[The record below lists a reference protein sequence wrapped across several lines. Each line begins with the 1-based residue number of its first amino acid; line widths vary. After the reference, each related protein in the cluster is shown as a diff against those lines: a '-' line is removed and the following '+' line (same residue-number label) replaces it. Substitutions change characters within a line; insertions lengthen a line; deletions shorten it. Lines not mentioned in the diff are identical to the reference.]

1 MTMEEMQRQLARQQ
15 SRADIM
21 NLMGRYQYYHTGGEM
36 SRIGRELFAY
46 WLPDARCEYGPLG
59 VFGPEKSLQFFDAM
73 TELFTGNPGACHS
86 GLLEIHQITTPVL
99 EVAEDNQTAKG
110 MWMSTGAILMLHDE
124 GAEEGRS
131 FTWDSGKYA
140 VDFINTDKGWR
151 IWHLHVCDMWRGG
164 PGGQRRPPGPGH
176 HPGDDRRLE
185 RAGRRR
191 RDGDAPRYARH
202 PRRAHHLPLCLR
214 QRLCG
219 PPGAQA
225 AGALPHLQRDVLLLS
240 KGRRPLLPKDEVLG
254 SQGLRPCHKDVSQL
268 RKERIYVHH

>member
-46 WLPDARCEYGPLG
+46 WLSDARCEYGPLG

-73 TELFTGNPGACHS
+73 TELFTGDTGACHP

-131 FTWDSGKYA
+131 FTWQKRTIHLRCDSRFSDRDLPYFRRERRGRILCDYSGQPSGS
-140 VDFINTDKGWR
+140 VD
-151 IWHLHVCDMWRGG
+151 
-164 PGGQRRPPGPGH
+164 
-176 HPGDDRRLE
+176 
-185 RAGRRR
+185 
-191 RDGDAPRYARH
+191 
-202 PRRAHHLPLCLR
+202 
-214 QRLCG
+214 
-219 PPGAQA
+219 
-225 AGALPHLQRDVLLLS
+225 
-240 KGRRPLLPKDEVLG
+240 
-254 SQGLRPCHKDVSQL
+254 
-268 RKERIYVHH
+268 

>member
-1 MTMEEMQRQLARQQ
+1 MTMEEMERQMARQQ

-73 TELFTGNPGACHS
+73 TELFT
-86 GLLEIHQITTPVL
+86 
-99 EVAEDNQTAKG
+99 AKG

-140 VDFINTDKGWR
+140 VDFIKTGKGWR
-151 IWHLHVCDMWRGG
+151 IWHLHVCDMWRADFDRDPVANAAPLDRGTTQAMIDEWNARAAAGETVMPHGMPVIPDG
-164 PGGQRRPPGPGH
+164 PTTFHYAYASDSVAPRKPRPPVPY
-176 HPGDDRRLE
+176 RTFSE
-185 RAGRRR
+185 TFS
-191 RDGDAPRYARH
+191 Y
-202 PRRAHHLPLCLR
+202 
-214 QRLCG
+214 
-219 PPGAQA
+219 
-225 AGALPHLQRDVLLLS
+225 
-240 KGRRPLLPKDEVLG
+240 
-254 SQGLRPCHKDVSQL
+254 
-268 RKERIYVHH
+268 